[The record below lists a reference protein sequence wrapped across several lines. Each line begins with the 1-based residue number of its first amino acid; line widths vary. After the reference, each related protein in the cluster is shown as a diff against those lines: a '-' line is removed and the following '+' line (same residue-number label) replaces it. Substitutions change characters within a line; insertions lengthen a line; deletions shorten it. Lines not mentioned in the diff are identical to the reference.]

1 MKISCTVLFL
11 FCCFNAGLYAQ
22 MDELHG
28 DYGARAMNVHSGNRL
43 RITFFNDG
51 MFGRKDGS
59 IHYGG
64 DWPKNNINKARYIP
78 GTSQLVGSEVI
89 DNTGQKI
96 HIVSES
102 DVGQSAASTGDR
114 SPTGDW
120 WTFLPLPGF
129 HNPQN
134 KAVAMSH
141 DKTSWPG
148 FWPDKIQAEDP
159 GWVGSWN
166 GYFGRDQFNADQ
178 ESYFITDDY
187 ANQEFDFYPD
197 STDLDRRGLGIRIT
211 TRGLQWANVLV
222 EDILFTLFDI
232 KNIGTHLHDRV
243 VFGNKTGFTMGS
255 STQGGDGNDDMGKF
269 ILEED
274 LAVAFDYD
282 DKGAP
287 GGWSPVGFVG
297 VAYLESPGYP
307 YDGIDNDA
315 DGINGSG
322 DIISEETFAPKTV
335 QPGDQLVFIDY
346 HTFERTVASA
356 FIDTLDNPFYSM
368 KDDSIKV
375 MFLKQ
380 EFVYTPGDTLAEIE
394 LDNLDNNF
402 NGIID
407 ENNGSRFGKDP
418 NNQIQRYLYIGN
430 KYINYITGNGLDNL
444 MIDER
449 RDDGI
454 DNNQNWEILDDVG
467 LDGNKYT
474 LDSGQ
479 GDGRPTSG
487 WQNGVDTGL
496 PGEPH
501 IDKTDI
507 NESDMIGLTAFELVK
522 PYTALPSWD
531 DELLW
536 DHLRPGYLDDIVLIG
551 DDTDMAFGSGYFVMI
566 PGQIERYSMS
576 YQLAYTE
583 PDLIRVKHWG
593 SMAYAENYQFA
604 KAPDT
609 PELTVVPGDGKVT
622 LYWDEKAEYSVDPLE
637 GKDFEGYRIYRS
649 TDPLWSDMKTV
660 RDVFGNRTY
669 YVPIAQFDLV
679 NDYKGYFPEKN
690 RGAMFSLG
698 ENTGLTHSFID
709 TTVTN
714 GIKYYYAITSY
725 DHGSVSYGIPPTEC
739 PIILDV
745 NSIGEIERSGPNVG
759 IAVPGVNVAGLES
772 LPEGTFAVD
781 KVGGYADGFATFQ
794 VVSPTQIKDQ
804 HTYRVTFIDSLEFDN
819 AKDLGCTFMP
829 AGYSLFDLTDHQ
841 WVAENYPYSRSAVVI
856 DGFQLT
862 FDFPDELELDVINSK
877 WNRSDILPYTFTPQ
891 EYRDSLAQ
899 EIILGD
905 FRIAFGE
912 VGMDTSVYLE
922 LDERKKCEAIPVNFT
937 VTNLVTDEKVPFAFL
952 ENDRFTNGQGFFSV
966 RSASRPDEII
976 LLKQK
981 DSTYVKTWS
990 FSLFTAESKP
1000 PVEQMPQ
1007 SGDFV
1012 DLIFKKPLSANDT
1025 LYFTTPRAP
1034 KYDESLAKSDL
1045 DKISVVPNPYVVSN
1059 EFEPV
1064 NYYDQGRGDRALHF
1078 VNLPIKCTIRI
1089 YTLSGQLVDVIEHHT
1104 DIYGR
1109 GEVTWD
1115 MMSKENMDIGFGV
1128 YVYHVDAGKLGTKI
1142 GKFAVI
1148 K

>member
-1 MKISCTVLFL
+1 MKIIPTILLILLFSTA
-11 FCCFNAGLYAQ
+11 CLYSQ

-51 MFGRKDGS
+51 MFGRKNDAL
-59 IHYGG
+59 HYGG

-78 GTSQLVGSEVI
+78 GSSQLVGSEVI
-89 DNTGQKI
+89 DNNGQKI

-102 DVGQSAASTGDR
+102 DVGMSAPSTGDR

-134 KAVAMSH
+134 QAVAMSH

-187 ANQEFDFYPD
+187 NNLEFDFYPD
-197 STDLDRRGLGIRIT
+197 TTNLDRGGLGIRIT
-211 TRGLQWANVLV
+211 TRGLQWTNVLV
-222 EDILFTLFDI
+222 EDILFMLFDI
-232 KNIGTHLHDRV
+232 KNIGTHLHDRI

-255 STQGGDGNDDMGKF
+255 STTAGDGADDMGKF

-282 DKGAP
+282 DRGAP

-315 DGINGSG
+315 DGANGSG
-322 DIISEETFAPKTV
+322 DIISEQTFEPRAV
-335 QPGDQLVFIDY
+335 NQGDLLVFIDY
-346 HTFERTVASA
+346 TTFERTVARA
-356 FIDTLDNPFYSM
+356 FIDTLDNPYYYM
-368 KDDSIKV
+368 KNDSIKL
-375 MFLKQ
+375 MYLKQ
-380 EFVYTPGDTLAEIE
+380 EFLFTPGDTLYEIE
-394 LDNLDNNF
+394 VDNLDNNF

-418 NNQIQRYLYIGN
+418 NNQIQRYLYVGN
-430 KYINYITGNGLDNL
+430 KFINYITGNGLDNP

-454 DNNQNWEILDDVG
+454 DNNNNWEILDDVG

-474 LDSGQ
+474 LDTGQ

-522 PYTALPSWD
+522 PYSSLPSWD

-536 DHLRPGYLDDIVLIG
+536 EHLKPGYLDDIVLIG
-551 DDTDMAFGSGYFVMI
+551 DDTDMAFGSGYFAMI
-566 PGQIERYSMS
+566 PEQIERYSMS
-576 YQLAYTE
+576 LQLAYTE

-593 SMAYAENYQFA
+593 GLAYAENYQFA

-609 PELTVVPGDGKVT
+609 PELTLVAGDGKVI
-622 LYWDEKAEYSVDPLE
+622 LYWDEMAEYSIDPLE

-649 TDPLWSDMKTV
+649 TDPLWSDMETV
-660 RDVFGNRTY
+660 RDVYGNRTY
-669 YVPIAQFDLV
+669 YVPVAQFDLV
-679 NDYKGYFPEKN
+679 NEYEGYFPETN
-690 RGAMFSLG
+690 RGAMFNLG
-698 ENTGLTHSFID
+698 ENTGLTHSWVD
-709 TTVTN
+709 TTVAN

-725 DHGSVSYGIPPTEC
+725 DHGSASYNIPPTEC
-739 PIILDV
+739 PIIMDV
-745 NSIGEIERSGPNVG
+745 NSIGEIERKGINVG
-759 IAVPGVNVAGLES
+759 VVTPGVNVAGMET
-772 LPEGTFAVD
+772 LPEGTYPVEKAS
-781 KVGGYADGFATFQ
+781 GYAEGYATYKI
-794 VVSPTQIKDQ
+794 VSPTEVKGQ
-804 HTYRVTFIDSLEFDN
+804 HTYRVTFADTFEINSSAL
-819 AKDLGCTFMP
+819 LGCTLNP
-829 AGYSLFDLTDHQ
+829 VSYSVFDITDHQ
-841 WVAENYPYSRSAVVI
+841 LVADKYPYSSSAVVI
-856 DGFQLT
+856 DGVQLAFNFQ
-862 FDFPDELELDVINSK
+862 DELELDVVNSQ
-877 WNRSDILPYTFTPQ
+877 WSRADILPYSFTPQ
-891 EYRDSLAQ
+891 VYRDSVAQ
-899 EIILGD
+899 DIIVGN
-905 FRIAFGE
+905 FRIEFGD
-912 VGMDTSVYLE
+912 VGLDTSIYYELE
-922 LDERKKCEAIPVNFT
+922 ERRICEAIPVNFS
-937 VTNLVTDEKVPFAFL
+937 VTNLLTNKKVPFAFY
-952 ENDRFTNGQGFFSV
+952 EQDDRTNGDGFFSV
-966 RSASRPDEII
+966 RAITRPDEII
-976 LLKQK
+976 FLKWQ

-990 FSLFTAESKP
+990 FKLIASESLP

-1007 SGDFV
+1007 NGDYI
-1012 DLIFKKPLSANDT
+1012 DLIFKKPISRGDT
-1025 LYFTTPRAP
+1025 LFFTTPQTP
-1034 KYDESLAKSDL
+1034 EYDESLATSNL
-1045 DKISVVPNPYVVSN
+1045 EKISVVPNPYIVTN

-1078 VNLPIKCTIRI
+1078 VNLPVKCTIRI
-1089 YTLSGQLVDVIEHHT
+1089 YTLSGQLVDVIEHST
-1104 DIYGR
+1104 DLYGR
-1109 GEVTWD
+1109 GEAVWD

-1128 YVYHVDAGKLGTKI
+1128 YVYHVDAGKLG
-1142 GKFAVI
+1142 
-1148 K
+1148 